1 MADLACPVCGT
12 DDIRYVKTTTETHR
26 LTGSAPGD
34 GKPVFV
40 VEQEPFEVESNAI
53 VTCVN
58 GHAHPARVGF
68 EIEWA

>member
-12 DDIRYVKTTTETHR
+12 GDIRYVKTTIETHR
-26 LTGSAPGD
+26 VTGTGSGE

-40 VEQEPFEVESNAI
+40 IEKEPFEVEPTAI